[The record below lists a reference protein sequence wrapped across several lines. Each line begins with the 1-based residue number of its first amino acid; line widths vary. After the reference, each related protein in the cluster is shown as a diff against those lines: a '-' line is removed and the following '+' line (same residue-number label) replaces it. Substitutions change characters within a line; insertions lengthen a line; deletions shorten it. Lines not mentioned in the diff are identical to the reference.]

1 MPAVSSKQPVR
12 GDQVAGFDR
21 LDGEVREVMT
31 PGVVSLVETA
41 SLRQGYRALVAHG
54 VHSVLVLG
62 RTTGKPLGWVTARGL
77 LGRMADDAELFSVG
91 DAITHPPATIEPTAT
106 LREAISA
113 LAQPGISQL
122 IVAEP
127 DALPQGVLSDL
138 DLIAAAAG

>member
-1 MPAVSSKQPVR
+1 MPTVSSKQPVR
-12 GDQVAGFDR
+12 GDQVAGFAR

-77 LGRMADDAELFSVG
+77 LGRMADDAELCSVG

-113 LAQPGISQL
+113 LAQPGVSQL

-127 DALPQGVLSDL
+127 GTLPEGVLSDL
-138 DLIAAAAG
+138 DLIASAAG